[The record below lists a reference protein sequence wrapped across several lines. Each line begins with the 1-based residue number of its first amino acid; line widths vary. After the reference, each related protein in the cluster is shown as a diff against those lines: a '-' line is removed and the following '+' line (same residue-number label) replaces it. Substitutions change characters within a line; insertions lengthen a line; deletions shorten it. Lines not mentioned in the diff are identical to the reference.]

1 MRKIDKKNNFKKVN
15 LIAEQRYLVSKGITE
30 SFHQPDGTLIGVDH
44 NHQPIKEY
52 GQSNQY
58 DLRQDENMDALVS
71 TILSY
76 LGKEKTNN
84 AAIAN
89 DNKVII
95 YNELLQK
102 LMQMSPASNLNN
114 GENGNEVYTNNPE
127 AMAAYLNK
135 NGISNFV
142 LIDSN
147 NKPYPTAGDD
157 SELNEDGFED
167 YSGELRTTGDYPWTS
182 FLGDKEKGEEEGRRN
197 EIAKEKFQYEFN
209 NAYKGQV
216 IETTD
221 GRYFFKNLKYVNNF
235 GRYDLIFMKP
245 KSEGDWTDKTLWVKY
260 DPSNGYYV
268 DSNDD
273 IDLVDKDSVDKV
285 IEMLKYNRE

>member
-15 LIAEQRYLVSKGITE
+15 FLVEQRYLNAKGLSE
-30 SFHQPDGTLIGVDH
+30 SIDDIASE
-44 NHQPIKEY
+44 PIMEY

-58 DLRQDENMDALVS
+58 DLRQEENMDTLVS
-71 TILSY
+71 MILSY

-89 DNKVII
+89 DNKVIV
-95 YNELLQK
+95 YNQLIQK
-102 LMQMSPASNLNN
+102 LMQMSPASTLNN

-147 NKPYPTAGDD
+147 NRPYPTAGDD
-157 SELNEDGFED
+157 SELNEDGLGD
-167 YSGELRTTGDYPWTS
+167 YSSELRNTGNHPWTT
-182 FLGDKEKGEEEGRRN
+182 FLGDKDKGADENMRN
-197 EIAKEKFQYEFN
+197 QRAAGKFIDEFN
-209 NAYKGQV
+209 NAFKGQS
-216 IETTD
+216 INTTN
-221 GRYFFKNLKYVNNF
+221 GRYFFETIKFNNNF
-235 GRYDLIFMKP
+235 GKYDLIFTKP
-245 KSEGDWTDKTLWVKY
+245 KTDMEFSDKTLWIKY
-260 DPSNGYYV
+260 DQSNGYYI

-273 IDLVDKDSVDKV
+273 IELIDKDSVDKV
-285 IEMLKYNRE
+285 IDMLQHNK

>member
-1 MRKIDKKNNFKKVN
+1 MRKTDKKLNFKKVN
-15 LIAEQRYLVSKGITE
+15 LLTEKRYLDSKGLLNE
-30 SFHQPDGTLIGVDH
+30 SFHEPDGTPIGVDSMH
-44 NHQPIKEY
+44 RPVTEY

-58 DLRQDENMDALVS
+58 DLRQDENMDTLVS
-71 TILSY
+71 MILSY

-89 DNKVII
+89 DNKVIV

-135 NGISNFV
+135 NGVSNFT

-147 NKPYPTAGDD
+147 NRPYPTAGDD
-157 SELNEDGFED
+157 TELNEDGLGD
-167 YSGELRTTGDYPWTS
+167 YSSELRSTGDYPWTT
-182 FLGDKEKGEEEGRRN
+182 FLGDKQRGEDENMRN
-197 EIAKEKFQYEFN
+197 KQASEKFKAEFN
-209 NAYKGQV
+209 NAYKGEA
-216 IETTD
+216 IETTN
-221 GRYFFKNLKYVNNF
+221 GRYFFETLKYTNNF
-235 GRYDLIFMKP
+235 GKYDLIFTKP
-245 KSEGDWTDKTLWVKY
+245 KSEGDWSDKMLWIKY
-260 DPSNGYYV
+260 DQSNGYYI

-273 IDLVDKDSVDKV
+273 IELLDKDSVDKV
-285 IEMLKYNRE
+285 INMLDYNK

>member
-15 LIAEQRYLVSKGITE
+15 FLVEQRYLNAKGLSE
-30 SFHQPDGTLIGVDH
+30 SIDDIASE
-44 NHQPIKEY
+44 PIMEY

-58 DLRQDENMDALVS
+58 DLRQEENMNSLIS
-71 TILSY
+71 MILSY

-89 DNKVII
+89 DNKVIV
-95 YNELLQK
+95 YNQLIQK

-135 NGISNFV
+135 NGMTNFV

-147 NKPYPTAGDD
+147 NRPYPTAGDD
-157 SELNEDGFED
+157 SELNEVGFDD
-167 YSGELRTTGDYPWTS
+167 YSTELRNTGNHPWTT
-182 FLGDKEKGEEEGRRN
+182 FLGDKDKGEDENIRN
-197 EIAKEKFQYEFN
+197 QKASVKFKDEFN
-209 NAYKGQV
+209 NAFKGQA
-216 IETTD
+216 INTTN
-221 GRYFFKNLKYVNNF
+221 GRYFFETLKFTNNF
-235 GRYDLIFMKP
+235 GKYDLIFSKP
-245 KSEGDWTDKTLWVKY
+245 KTDMEFSDKMLWIKY
-260 DPSNGYYV
+260 DQANGYYI

-273 IDLVDKDSVDKV
+273 IELMDKDSVDKV
-285 IEMLKYNRE
+285 IDMLQYNK

>member
-15 LIAEQRYLVSKGITE
+15 LIVEQRYLDSKEISE
-30 SFHQPDGTLIGVDH
+30 SFHQPDGTPIGVDV
-44 NHQPIKEY
+44 NHQSITEY

-58 DLRQDENMDALVS
+58 DLRQDENMDTLVS
-71 TILSY
+71 MILSY

-89 DNKVII
+89 DNKVIV
-95 YNELLQK
+95 YNELIQK
-102 LMQMSPASNLNN
+102 LMQMSPASTLNN

-147 NKPYPTAGDD
+147 NRPYPTAGDD
-157 SELNEDGFED
+157 SELNEDGLGD
-167 YSGELRTTGDYPWTS
+167 YSSELRNTGNHPWTT
-182 FLGDKEKGEEEGRRN
+182 FLGDKDKGADENMRN
-197 EIAKEKFQYEFN
+197 QRAAGKFIDEFN
-209 NAYKGQV
+209 NAFKGQS
-216 IETTD
+216 INTTN
-221 GRYFFKNLKYVNNF
+221 GRYFFETIKFNNNF
-235 GRYDLIFMKP
+235 GKYDLIFTKP
-245 KSEGDWTDKTLWVKY
+245 KTDMEFSDKTLWVKY
-260 DPSNGYYV
+260 DQSNGYYI

-273 IDLVDKDSVDKV
+273 IELIDKDSVDKV
-285 IEMLKYNRE
+285 IDMLQHNK